1 MVTSLFIDFLI
12 VSVIVIN
19 VFIIVAIVQSLI
31 YCPLN
36 SASLHLVTLWI
47 QQVIIVIITVVEL
60 VDSRFVYI
68 SGISHPHIRYLTHRY
83 PMDGQLQYVSLTS
96 SPILILNAVI
106 LIVLIFIILMVITC
120 IIVNPFKFL

>member
-47 QQVIIVIITVVEL
+47 QQVITVIADEL

-96 SPILILNAVI
+96 SPILILNVVI
-106 LIVLIFIILMVITC
+106 VIVLIFIILMVITC

>member
-19 VFIIVAIVQSLI
+19 VFIAIVIVRSLI

-36 SASLHLVTLWI
+36 SASLDLVTVWI
-47 QQVIIVIITVVEL
+47 QQVIIGIIADEL

-83 PMDGQLQYVSLTS
+83 PMDGQQRCVSLTS
-96 SPILILNAVI
+96 SPLPILNVA
-106 LIVLIFIILMVITC
+106 
-120 IIVNPFKFL
+120 IIVIVNSFKFL